1 VCLPRGVLEL
11 WSRMRRFV
19 SQAKGGGLKLNTMS
33 QFMPIQNNLSLF
45 LFSDTDECASGQDDC
60 HRDAV
65 CVNNIGS
72 YSCKCKPGFLEFKD
86 GRLCLKEEEGEFSVQ
101 ASFPRFLSHFLLS
114 FYVTCCPKI
123 HAILVLKYSC
133 CFFSR
138 KYY

>member
-1 VCLPRGVLEL
+1 
-11 WSRMRRFV
+11 
-19 SQAKGGGLKLNTMS
+19 MS

-86 GRLCLKEEEGEFSVQ
+86 GRLCLKEEEGESLRAGVFSKISI
-101 ASFPRFLSHFLLS
+101 SFPSFLSRHLLS
-114 FYVTCCPKI
+114 
-123 HAILVLKYSC
+123 
-133 CFFSR
+133 
-138 KYY
+138 